1 MDSFYFFVIIGSVVV
16 FLILQFDKQQRSR
29 VKKTLQQTNDVEP
42 LPMMQGLGQKLDR
55 LNKALSNADANIEQ
69 QFHKSTADYKAG
81 RISIDIFNKH
91 LNELLYRAEERQ
103 K

>member
-1 MDSFYFFVIIGSVVV
+1 MDSFYFFVIIGSVAV
-16 FLILQFDKQQRSR
+16 FLILHFDKQQRNKM
-29 VKKTLQQTNDVEP
+29 KKTLSKTRDVEP
-42 LPMMQGLGQKLDR
+42 LLMMQSMGQKLDR
-55 LNKALSNADANIEQ
+55 LNKVLSNADANIEQ

-91 LNELLYRAEERQ
+91 LNELLRKAEAIQ

>member
-16 FLILQFDKQQRSR
+16 FLILQFDKQQRSKVR
-29 VKKTLQQTNDVEP
+29 KTLRQTNDVEP
-42 LPMMQGLGQKLDR
+42 LLMMQSLGQKLDR
-55 LNKALSNADANIEQ
+55 MNKALGNADANIEQ

>member
-16 FLILQFDKQQRSR
+16 FLILQFDKQQRTKVR
-29 VKKTLQQTNDVEP
+29 KTLRQTNDVEP
-42 LPMMQGLGQKLDR
+42 LLMMQSLGQKLDR

-91 LNELLYRAEERQ
+91 LNELLYRVEERQ